1 LNLNNNRNLFKMKK
15 SILFTI
21 MLALTGL
28 FISSCQTGGADD
40 FTKTESGLYYK
51 FIEQGDNTETPKEGD
66 FVTVAMTYGTVDS
79 VMFDSQELPKKM
91 ELPLMASVHQG
102 DFYEG
107 LGMMHIGDSAVFK
120 CDADSVF
127 TKLFRVPNLPPELD
141 SLDYIYFNVK
151 MLDIKTEAEMQAAME
166 AETEMQRN
174 EETVKR
180 NAYLDEN
187 YPNAEPSATG
197 LYYVQT
203 KKGSGSKP
211 EIGKK
216 VKVHYTGTLL
226 DGTKFDSSVDRGEP
240 FEFPL
245 GRGQVIKGWDEGIA
259 NMQKGEKG
267 FLIIPSDLAYGPG
280 SRSIPPFSTLIFE
293 VELVDFEK

>member
-1 LNLNNNRNLFKMKK
+1 MKK

-21 MLALTGL
+21 MLVVTGL
-28 FISSCQTGGADD
+28 FISSCQKGGADG
-40 FTKTESGLYYK
+40 FSKTESGLFYK
-51 FIEQGDNTETPKEGD
+51 FIEQGDNTDAPAEGD
-66 FVTVAMTYGTVDS
+66 FATITMTYGTVDS
-79 VMFDSQELPKKM
+79 VMFDSKKLPQKM
-91 ELPLMASVHQG
+91 EIPVIASVHQG
-102 DFYEG
+102 DLYEG
-107 LGMMHIGDSAVFK
+107 LSMMHIGDSAIFK

-141 SLDYIYFNVK
+141 SLDYIYFNVR

-166 AETEMQRN
+166 AETEMLRN
-174 EETVKR
+174 EEAVKR

-240 FEFPL
+240 YEFPL

-267 FLIIPSDLAYGPG
+267 ILIIPSDLAYGPG
-280 SRSIPPFSTLIFE
+280 SRSIPPFATLVFE